1 MGHSPIFAKTYLMV
15 RLFALFVLLNY
26 FSSSF
31 SQTKVATAPNNI
43 ARPKLVVGIVVDQM
57 RWDFLYRFYDRYA
70 ANGGFKRFLNQ
81 GYSCENALIPY
92 TPTLTACGHTA
103 IYTGSVPAIHG
114 ITGNAWYDKLLKT
127 TVYCTEDKTVQGVGA
142 TGQVGEMSP
151 RNMLVTTVCDEQ
163 RLATN
168 FRSKVIGVAFK
179 DRGGILPAGHSAN
192 AAYWYDGASGNWIS
206 STYYMT
212 ELPAWVKDFNA
223 KKLADQYFS
232 RNWSLLYPANT
243 YIQSSTDEKLYESK
257 PLGADNK
264 GFPYNLEKFIGKNYG
279 AIASTPYG
287 NTLTAEMAKAAI
299 EAEKLGAD
307 NVTDIL
313 AVSFSS
319 TDYVGHS
326 FGPNSIEIEDT
337 YLRLDKDLGDF
348 FNYLD
353 TKVGKGQYLVF
364 LSADHGVS
372 HVPGFL
378 KENKIPAGTVGSSGI
393 MNRFNPQLK
402 QKFGGDA
409 LIVSMYNYQVHL
421 NHPVIDSLNLN
432 EAEIKRWIIDS
443 LSKMEEI
450 SRVVDL
456 AQLGNLPLNSKIKDM
471 IANGYFPKRN
481 GDIQIVFK
489 PQWIDGGST
498 GTTHGSWSPYDAH
511 IPLLWYGWHIKPG
524 KTNREVYMTDIAP
537 TLAALL
543 RIQMPSG
550 SVGKVIEEIVE

>member
-1 MGHSPIFAKTYLMV
+1 MGHSPIFAKTYPMV
-15 RLFALFVLLNY
+15 RLFALLVLLNF

-31 SQTKVATAPNNI
+31 SQIKVATAPNNII

-326 FGPNSIEIEDT
+326 FGPNSMEIEDT

-364 LSADHGVS
+364 LSADHGVA

-450 SRVVDL
+450 SMVVDL

-489 PQWIDGGST
+489 PQWID
-498 GTTHGSWSPYDAH
+498 
-511 IPLLWYGWHIKPG
+511 
-524 KTNREVYMTDIAP
+524 
-537 TLAALL
+537 
-543 RIQMPSG
+543 
-550 SVGKVIEEIVE
+550 

>member
-1 MGHSPIFAKTYLMV
+1 MV
-15 RLFALFVLLNY
+15 RLFALLVFLN
-26 FSSSF
+26 FCSSSF
-31 SQTKVATAPNNI
+31 SQTKVATATNNI
-43 ARPKLVVGIVVDQM
+43 TARPKLVVGIVVDQM

-81 GYSCENALIPY
+81 GYSCENTLIPY

-151 RNMLVTTVCDEQ
+151 RNMLVTTVCDEL
-163 RLATN
+163 RLANN
-168 FRSKVIGVAFK
+168 FRSKVIGVAVK

-192 AAYWYDGASGNWIS
+192 AAYWYDGGSGNWIS
-206 STYYMT
+206 STYYMK

-223 KKLADQYFS
+223 KKLPDQYYR

-243 YIQSSTDEKLYESK
+243 YIQSSSDEKLYESK
-257 PLGADNK
+257 PLGIENK
-264 GFPYNLEKFIGKNYG
+264 GFPYSLEKFIGKNYG
-279 AIASTPYG
+279 AITSTPYG
-287 NTLTAEMAKAAI
+287 NTLTADMARAAI

-307 NVTDIL
+307 DITDIL

-319 TDYVGHS
+319 TDLVGHP

-353 TKVGKGQYLVF
+353 SRVGKGQYLVF
-364 LSADHGVS
+364 LSADHGVA

-378 KENKIPAGTVGSSGI
+378 NEHKIPAGTVGLSTI

-409 LIVSMYNYQVHL
+409 LIASMNNYQVHL
-421 NHPVIDSLNLN
+421 NHPVIDSLHLN
-432 EAEIKRWIIDS
+432 EAEIKKWIIDS
-443 LSKMEEI
+443 LSKMEEV
-450 SRVVDL
+450 SRVIDL

-489 PQWIDGGST
+489 PQWIDGGFA

-511 IPLLWYGWHIKPG
+511 IPLLWYGWHIKHG

-543 RIQMPSG
+543 RIQMPNG
-550 SVGKVIEEIVE
+550 SVGKVIEEIVNNEQ